1 MTDMTDAMGMMSVM
15 DVLDDST
22 MDMAPDT
29 GVVSVS
35 KLNIF

>member
-1 MTDMTDAMGMMSVM
+1 MTDAMGTMGAM

-22 MDMAPDT
+22 MDVAPDT